1 MQDPSASDHQTDAEL
16 IGASVEDPRTFKLL
30 FARHFE
36 AIYAYFARRLGPSAA
51 DDLTADVFLKAFD
64 RRARYDHAYADARP
78 WLYGI
83 AANLLRRHRRAEERR
98 LRAYARQAGRPEACY
113 DDADDR
119 LDCQAAGPRLARAL
133 AALSADEREALLL
146 YAWAE
151 LGYEEI
157 ARTLRV
163 PVGTVCS
170 RLNRA
175 RRHVRR
181 ALARPATK
189 EATRDAQAAEIET
202 GAMEEDPRW
211 MTSN

>member
-1 MQDPSASDHQTDAEL
+1 MLDPNASDDRTDGEL
-16 IGASVEDPRTFKLL
+16 IGASVDDPRVFKLL
-30 FARHFE
+30 FTRHFE
-36 AIYAYFARRLGPSAA
+36 EIYAYFSRRLGASAA
-51 DDLTADVFLKAFD
+51 DDLAADVFLKAFD

-98 LRAYARQAGRPEACY
+98 LRAYARQAARPDKCY

-119 LDCQAAGPRLARAL
+119 LDCQAAGPRLAEAL
-133 AALSADEREALLL
+133 AALSADERETLLL

-157 ARTLRV
+157 ARTLHV

-175 RRHVRR
+175 RRRVRR
-181 ALARPATK
+181 ALDQPATQETTRDPQAAEPELGATK
-189 EATRDAQAAEIET
+189 ENL
-202 GAMEEDPRW
+202 RW